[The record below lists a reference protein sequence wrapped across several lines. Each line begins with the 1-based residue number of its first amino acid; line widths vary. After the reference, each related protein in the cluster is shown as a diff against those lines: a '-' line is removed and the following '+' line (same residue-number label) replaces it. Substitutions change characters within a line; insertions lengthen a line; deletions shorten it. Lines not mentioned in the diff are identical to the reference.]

1 MNSTHALTS
10 HAHRAARRATG
21 FTLLEV
27 IVVIAI
33 LAILAT
39 MLMPNLVGNDKREF
53 RAAVDKVG
61 DLLTMYGQRQNL
73 GQKIVGISH
82 DRYDNSITLLEI
94 DTNDPTMQSGDWRLD
109 HFVQPVKLPK
119 FMYDTDIEFFVDG
132 DLYDPSQWPLSS
144 EPGQQRPTIEI
155 HMRGPDDAAAALI
168 LSPHGVAPMIIDG
181 VHSSGVS
188 RMEVDLDA
196 EGRGREDW

>member
-1 MNSTHALTS
+1 MRNPRAPGRSWH
-10 HAHRAARRATG
+10 HRSG

-27 IVVIAI
+27 VVVVAV

-39 MLMPNLVGNDKREF
+39 LLMPNLVGNEKREF

-73 GQKIVGISH
+73 GQKIVGITH
-82 DRYDNSITLLEI
+82 NRDDNSIALLEI
-94 DTNDPTMQSGDWRLD
+94 DTSDPTVQSGEWRLD
-109 HFVQPVKLPK
+109 HFVQPVRLPK
-119 FMYDTDIEFFVDG
+119 FMFDTDIEFFLDG

-155 HMRGPDDAAAALI
+155 HMRGPDDAAATLI

-181 VHSSGVS
+181 VHSTGVS
-188 RMEVDLDA
+188 RIEVDLDA